1 VEEMPER
8 ELFVERIAA
17 LDIGKRELE
26 VCVRLP
32 SDRPGR
38 RRQEI
43 RTYGATTRSLLTLA
57 GWLAEHGVTLVVM
70 EATSDYWKPPFYLLE
85 AEGFECWLLNAAQV
99 KNTPGRPK
107 TDRQDAIWLAKVA
120 ERGMARPSFIP
131 PKPIRRLRDLTRYR
145 RALTH
150 DRTREKQRLEKI
162 LEDAQIKLSAVA
174 RDILGVSSRA
184 MIEALIA
191 GQRDPKVLA
200 QLAKGRMRIKISALQ
215 EALTG
220 HFDDHHA
227 FVCQIMLDNIDR
239 LCAQIDN
246 LTTRIEELIAPF
258 QHQVDQLDEIP
269 GVGRI
274 GAQDILAEIGVDMTM
289 FPTDAHLV
297 SWAKFAP
304 QIKESAGK
312 RKGSSTTGQGNP
324 WLGGALGEAA
334 TGAARSPTFLAARY
348 KRIAKR
354 RGTRRALVAVGH
366 SILTIAWH
374 LLSDHDAHFV
384 DLGADWHT
392 SRINPEQQTRNLVR
406 QLQRLGHTVTLEPAA

>member
-1 VEEMPER
+1 MD
-8 ELFVERIAA
+8 VERFLLFLLQVTVFLGCGFAA
-17 LDIGKRELE
+17 KYREGGGNFSVPLQWMLGLQ
-26 VCVRLP
+26 RL
-32 SDRPGR
+32 
-38 RRQEI
+38 
-43 RTYGATTRSLLTLA
+43 
-57 GWLAEHGVTLVVM
+57 
-70 EATSDYWKPPFYLLE
+70 
-85 AEGFECWLLNAAQV
+85 
-99 KNTPGRPK
+99 
-107 TDRQDAIWLAKVA
+107 RQDAIWLAKVA

-145 RALTH
+145 RTLTH

-274 GAQDILAEIGVDMTM
+274 GAQDILAEIGVDMTV